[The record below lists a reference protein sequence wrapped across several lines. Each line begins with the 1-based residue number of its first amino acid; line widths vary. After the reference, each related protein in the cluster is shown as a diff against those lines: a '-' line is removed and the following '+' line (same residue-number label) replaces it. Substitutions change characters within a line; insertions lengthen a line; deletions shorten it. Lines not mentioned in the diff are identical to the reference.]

1 MRLNPIARCTRS
13 LVLGVSAIFALST
26 LAACSTETKE
36 TPAASAPGTS
46 VTAMPAAANF
56 IADMPA
62 DKGST
67 TMTTMAI
74 AVEGDKVVAYATNG
88 TNNEAYFMGT
98 QKDGRM
104 DLTSTFADRLTASYD
119 GSKVDGELVMN
130 EVGAAP
136 VKFAAARVEEPAGM
150 YTAAQGNSRATWVV
164 RPDRTMVGV
173 MDNSAPGDHKV
184 TDAIAA
190 QDQQFKDKVRQMRLD
205 RKMQPAPPMTFGTW
219 TMDMGGTKVTAV
231 PVSGGMTI

>member
-1 MRLNPIARCTRS
+1 
-13 LVLGVSAIFALST
+13 
-26 LAACSTETKE
+26 
-36 TPAASAPGTS
+36 
-46 VTAMPAAANF
+46 
-56 IADMPA
+56 
-62 DKGST
+62 
-67 TMTTMAI
+67 
-74 AVEGDKVVAYATNG
+74 
-88 TNNEAYFMGT
+88 
-98 QKDGRM
+98 
-104 DLTSTFADRLTASYD
+104 
-119 GSKVDGELVMN
+119 
-130 EVGAAP
+130 
-136 VKFAAARVEEPAGM
+136 M